1 MFLLANWHDL
11 VSSCHN
17 FKGPLINPMI
27 PTVLDYKAAYLN
39 WGKPCF
45 QGASVSHVKVSSA
58 ADVHLSKE
66 TSQYRAEASVNSESA
81 LLRKRDF
88 VRTAKWP
95 QFGLM
100 FYQKLIA

>member
-1 MFLLANWHDL
+1 MFLLATWHDL

-45 QGASVSHVKVSSA
+45 QEGSVSHVKASSA
-58 ADVHLSKE
+58 ADMHLSKE
-66 TSQYRAEASVNSESA
+66 TSQHRAEASVNSESA
-81 LLRKRDF
+81 PLRKHDF
-88 VRTAKWP
+88 GRTAKWP

>member
-1 MFLLANWHDL
+1 
-11 VSSCHN
+11 
-17 FKGPLINPMI
+17 MI
-27 PTVLDYKAAYLN
+27 PTVLDYKTAYLN
-39 WGKPCF
+39 QGKPCF
-45 QGASVSHVKVSSA
+45 QGGFVSHVKASSA
-58 ADVHLSKE
+58 ADMHLPKE

-81 LLRKRDF
+81 PLRKHDF